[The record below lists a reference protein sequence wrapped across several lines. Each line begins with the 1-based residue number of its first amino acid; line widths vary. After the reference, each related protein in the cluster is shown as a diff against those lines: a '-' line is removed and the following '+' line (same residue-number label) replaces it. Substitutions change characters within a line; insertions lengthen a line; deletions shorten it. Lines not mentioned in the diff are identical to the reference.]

1 MDDDE
6 LDKIREKLE
15 NVEFNNEDED
25 QEIMEDEDNYDIKIN
40 TNSKKQDEETEELD
54 IYEESSME
62 KKTVNKTT
70 IILCFIIVILVIIIV
85 FLLVPK
91 IMGKESIIPSNNS
104 SEENYDEEGKPTTTV
119 IDITK
124 GKSSFIN
131 DNHLFVNYKEVGY
144 ITNLDGKVLYQDD
157 DKVCSMMKDS
167 FFMCERNDDS
177 KTKYVIK
184 KIDES
189 GNITNVSEEVNF
201 DSDGRVLYSGS
212 KLVGYYSEN
221 DNGTHLSFVDNNS
234 IKEIDMSDV
243 YLLQSNDT
251 NERKIYGGRYA
262 IVSNKRNNNI
272 SDGKKYSY
280 GIYDILDNK
289 SIIKPKYETMVY
301 LTDELFVAVE
311 NGKSGI
317 VDSDDSVKLD
327 FKYDV
332 ILYSNGLFFV
342 GKGDTLHVLN
352 KSYKEIGNTIKISS
366 LKQYDYYENHKIL
379 EAKACGDKVIF
390 LKNSSRSGNNQYVVV
405 DQEGNFTDYDFQ
417 LYEILKKHVI
427 TLKNKSLVLY
437 DTSFNKIQE
446 FQIPDSIQI
455 DLDTA
460 VIYVGDNLV
469 FNGCYVFDINS
480 GNYLYKMNNLSRS
493 YQGYYVDLK
502 FQNGFGT
509 AEVFLNDNKIGSI
522 EDVDISKFLK
532 ADNNGIQVSN
542 DYFIFHVGN
551 KTLILKRS

>member
-40 TNSKKQDEETEELD
+40 SNSKKQDEETEELD
-54 IYEESSME
+54 IDEESSME

-70 IILCFIIVILVIIIV
+70 IVLCFIIVILVIIIV

-104 SEENYDEEGKPTTTV
+104 SEENYDDEGKPTTTV

-221 DNGTHLSFVDNNS
+221 DNGTHLSFIDNNS
-234 IKEIDMSDV
+234 IREIDMSDV

-311 NGKSGI
+311 DGKSGI
-317 VDSDDSVKLD
+317 VDSNDSVKLD

-379 EAKACGDKVIF
+379 EAKACGDKVIL

-509 AEVFLNDNKIGSI
+509 AEVFLDDNKIGSI

>member
-1 MDDDE
+1 MDDEE
-6 LDKIREKLE
+6 LDEIREKLE

-25 QEIMEDEDNYDIKIN
+25 QEIMDDEDNYEVKISSS
-40 TNSKKQDEETEELD
+40 SKKHDEETEVMDRNDDSFL
-54 IYEESSME
+54 E
-62 KKTVNKTT
+62 KKSINKTT
-70 IILCFIIVILVIIIV
+70 LLLCFIIVILVIVIA
-85 FLLVPK
+85 FLVIPR
-91 IMGKESIIPSNNS
+91 IMGKGSITPSNHS
-104 SEENYDEEGKPTTTV
+104 SEENYDDEGKPTTTV

-131 DNHLFVNYKEVGY
+131 DNHLFVNYKDIGY
-144 ITNLDGKVLYQDD
+144 ITNLEGKVIYQDD

-167 FFMCERNDDS
+167 FFMCERNDES

-189 GNITNVSEEVNF
+189 GNITNVSEEEKF
-201 DSDGRVLYSGS
+201 DSDGRVLLNGS
-212 KLVGYYSEN
+212 KLIGYYSDN

-234 IKEIDMSDV
+234 IKEIDMSQV
-243 YLLQSNDT
+243 YLLQANDS

-280 GIYDILDNK
+280 GVYDVIENRI
-289 SIIKPKYETMVY
+289 IIKPKYETMVY
-301 LTDELFVAVE
+301 LDDDLFVAVVD
-311 NGKSGI
+311 GKSGI
-317 VDSDDSVKLD
+317 VDSNDTVKLD

-332 ILYSNGLFFV
+332 ILYSNGLFFA
-342 GKGDTLHVLN
+342 GKGDVLHVLN

-366 LKQYDYYENHKIL
+366 LKQYDYYDNHKKI
-379 EAKACGDKVIF
+379 EVKACGDKVIL
-390 LKNSSRSGNNQYVVV
+390 LKNSSKSDDNQYVVV
-405 DQEGNFTDYDFQ
+405 DQDGNFTDYDFQ
-417 LYEILKKHVI
+417 LYEVLKKHVI
-427 TLKNKSLVLY
+427 TLKDKTLVLY
-437 DTSFNKIQE
+437 DISFNKIQE
-446 FQIPDSIQI
+446 FQIPDSVQI

-480 GNYLYKMNNLSRS
+480 GKYLYKMNNLSRS

-502 FQNGFGT
+502 FQNGVGT
-509 AEVFLNDNKIGSI
+509 AEVFLDDNKIGSI
-522 EDVDISKFLK
+522 DDVDISKFLK
-532 ADNNGIQVSN
+532 ADNNGIQVTN

-551 KTLILKRS
+551 KTLIIKRS

>member
-40 TNSKKQDEETEELD
+40 SNSKKQDEETEELD

-70 IILCFIIVILVIIIV
+70 VILCFIIVILVIIIV

-104 SEENYDEEGKPTTTV
+104 SEENYDDEGKPTTTV

-317 VDSDDSVKLD
+317 VDSNDSVKLD

-366 LKQYDYYENHKIL
+366 LKQYDYYDNHKIL

-390 LKNSSRSGNNQYVVV
+390 LKNSSRSGDNQYIVV

-446 FQIPDSIQI
+446 FQIPESIQI

-509 AEVFLNDNKIGSI
+509 AEVFLDDNKIGSI

>member
-40 TNSKKQDEETEELD
+40 ANSKKQDEEIEVLD
-54 IYEESSME
+54 IDEESSKE

-70 IILCFIIVILVIIIV
+70 IVLCFIIVILAIIIV

-104 SEENYDEEGKPTTTV
+104 SEENYDDEGKPTTTV

-221 DNGTHLSFVDNNS
+221 DNGTHLSFIDNNS

-317 VDSDDSVKLD
+317 VDSNDSVKLD

-390 LKNSSRSGNNQYVVV
+390 LKNSSRSGDNQYVVV

-480 GNYLYKMNNLSRS
+480 GNYLYKMNSLSRS

-509 AEVFLNDNKIGSI
+509 AEVFLDDNKIGSI

>member
-40 TNSKKQDEETEELD
+40 ANSKKPDEEIEGLD
-54 IYEESSME
+54 IDEESSKE

-70 IILCFIIVILVIIIV
+70 VILCFIIVILVIIIV

-104 SEENYDEEGKPTTTV
+104 SEENYDDEGKPTTTV

-221 DNGTHLSFVDNNS
+221 DNGTHLSFIDNNS

-251 NERKIYGGRYA
+251 NERKIYGG
-262 IVSNKRNNNI
+262 
-272 SDGKKYSY
+272 
-280 GIYDILDNK
+280 
-289 SIIKPKYETMVY
+289 KPLNYPHFIH
-301 LTDELFVAVE
+301 LC
-311 NGKSGI
+311 NC
-317 VDSDDSVKLD
+317 
-327 FKYDV
+327 FK
-332 ILYSNGLFFV
+332 
-342 GKGDTLHVLN
+342 
-352 KSYKEIGNTIKISS
+352 
-366 LKQYDYYENHKIL
+366 
-379 EAKACGDKVIF
+379 
-390 LKNSSRSGNNQYVVV
+390 
-405 DQEGNFTDYDFQ
+405 
-417 LYEILKKHVI
+417 
-427 TLKNKSLVLY
+427 
-437 DTSFNKIQE
+437 
-446 FQIPDSIQI
+446 
-455 DLDTA
+455 
-460 VIYVGDNLV
+460 
-469 FNGCYVFDINS
+469 
-480 GNYLYKMNNLSRS
+480 
-493 YQGYYVDLK
+493 
-502 FQNGFGT
+502 
-509 AEVFLNDNKIGSI
+509 
-522 EDVDISKFLK
+522 
-532 ADNNGIQVSN
+532 
-542 DYFIFHVGN
+542 
-551 KTLILKRS
+551 

>member
-15 NVEFNNEDED
+15 SVEFNNEDED

-40 TNSKKQDEETEELD
+40 SNSKKQDEKTEELD

-70 IILCFIIVILVIIIV
+70 VILCFIIVILVIIIV

-104 SEENYDEEGKPTTTV
+104 SEENYDDEGKPTTTV

-272 SDGKKYSY
+272 SDGKKYFY

-311 NGKSGI
+311 DGKSGI
-317 VDSDDSVKLD
+317 VDSNDSVKLD

-390 LKNSSRSGNNQYVVV
+390 LKNSSRSGDNQYVVV

-509 AEVFLNDNKIGSI
+509 AEVFLDDNKIGSI

-551 KTLILKRS
+551 KTLILKRF

>member
-40 TNSKKQDEETEELD
+40 SNSKKQDEEIEELD

>member
-40 TNSKKQDEETEELD
+40 SNSKKQDEETEELD
-54 IYEESSME
+54 IDEESSME

-70 IILCFIIVILVIIIV
+70 VILCFIIVILVIIIV

-104 SEENYDEEGKPTTTV
+104 SEENYDDEGKPTTTV

-221 DNGTHLSFVDNNS
+221 DNGTHLSFIDNNS
-234 IKEIDMSDV
+234 IREIDMSDV

-311 NGKSGI
+311 DGKSGI
-317 VDSDDSVKLD
+317 VDSNDSVKLD

-379 EAKACGDKVIF
+379 EAKACGDKVIL

-509 AEVFLNDNKIGSI
+509 AEVFLDDNKIGSI

>member
-1 MDDDE
+1 
-6 LDKIREKLE
+6 
-15 NVEFNNEDED
+15 
-25 QEIMEDEDNYDIKIN
+25 MEDEDNYDIKIN
-40 TNSKKQDEETEELD
+40 SNSKKQDEKTEELD
-54 IYEESSME
+54 IDEESSME

-70 IILCFIIVILVIIIV
+70 VILCFIIVILVIIIV

-104 SEENYDEEGKPTTTV
+104 SEENYDDEGKPTTTV

-144 ITNLDGKVLYQDD
+144 IANLDGKVLYQDD

-272 SDGKKYSY
+272 SDGKKYFY

-311 NGKSGI
+311 DGKSGI
-317 VDSDDSVKLD
+317 VDSNDSVKLD

-390 LKNSSRSGNNQYVVV
+390 LKNSSRSGDNQYVVV

-509 AEVFLNDNKIGSI
+509 AEVFLDDNKIGSI